1 MFNKLAA
8 DSEMPANEKQVRSNA
23 TLFLSSSKHR
33 NVSCFEEHID
43 TPLYMKTGEF

>member
-8 DSEMPANEKQVRSNA
+8 DSEMTATEELVRSNA
-23 TLFLSSSKHR
+23 ILFLSSSKHR
-33 NVSCFEEHID
+33 NVGCFEDHAD